1 MEPTELPLL
10 PEIWAAT
17 PAPSAQRCLQ
27 FDAALGAAL
36 RAFREPRRIVLVAS
50 GGLSHTKVDAALEGE
65 VMAAL
70 VRRDLDAM
78 ACLLEAA
85 LVEGTSEI
93 KSWLVVAAAAE
104 GAEAVLEYLPLY
116 RTETGVGCAMGFARW
131 VENGAPA

>member
-1 MEPTELPLL
+1 MEPTELPLP

-27 FDAALGAAL
+27 FDAALD
-36 RAFREPRRIVLVAS
+36 R
-50 GGLSHTKVDAALEGE
+50 E

-70 VRRDLDAM
+70 ARRDLDAM
-78 ACLLEAA
+78 ACLPEAA

-93 KSWLVVAAAAE
+93 KNWLVVAAAAE
-104 GAEAVLEYLPLY
+104 GAGAMLEYLPRY
-116 RTETGVGCAMGFARW
+116 RTDTGVGCAMGFAQW

>member
-27 FDAALGAAL
+27 FDAALD
-36 RAFREPRRIVLVAS
+36 RA
-50 GGLSHTKVDAALEGE
+50 

-70 VRRDLDAM
+70 VWRDLGAM
-78 ACLLEAA
+78 ACLPEAA